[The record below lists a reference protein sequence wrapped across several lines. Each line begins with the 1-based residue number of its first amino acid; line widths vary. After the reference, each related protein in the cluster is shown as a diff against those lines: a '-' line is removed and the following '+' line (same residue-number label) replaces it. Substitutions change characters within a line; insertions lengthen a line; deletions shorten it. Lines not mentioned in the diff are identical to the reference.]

1 MYGQLMSLIGQSAD
15 IARLRPFEH
24 APRPLVG
31 YASDY
36 QTDHETGW
44 HNHPRAQLLHA
55 VAGVFRVATEHS
67 LFIVPPGTGL
77 WVPAQT
83 RHAARMPKGL
93 AMRGL
98 FLREDA
104 ARAGP
109 DEVTVVAISPL
120 LRELILAACEQPLMW
135 DEDGPVRHVVAL
147 ALHEIGH
154 AATRP
159 IGVPTCRDWR
169 LQHVTDAL
177 LADPADPRGLEAF
190 AEIAGASARTLARLF
205 RRETGMSFLIWRR
218 QLRLTEG
225 LAALAQGEA
234 PARVAAS
241 VGYSSASAFGDAFR
255 SVFGTTPGRSRR
267 NSPAALHA
275 DPGLPELT
283 EAVRRP

>member
-1 MYGQLMSLIGQSAD
+1 MSLERHSAA
-15 IARLRPFEH
+15 IARLQPFEQ

-31 YASDY
+31 YAHDY
-36 QTDHETGW
+36 PADHETGR
-44 HNHPRAQLLHA
+44 HSHPRAQLLHA
-55 VAGVFRVATEHS
+55 TSGVLRVATDES

-77 WVPAQT
+77 WVPAHT
-83 RHAARMPKGL
+83 PHATRMPGGL

-109 DEVTVVAISPL
+109 GEVTVVAISPL
-120 LRELILAACEQPLMW
+120 LRELILAACEQPVMW
-135 DEDGPVRHVVAL
+135 DEDGPAQHVVAL
-147 ALHEIGH
+147 ALHEIRH

-159 IGVPTCRDWR
+159 IGVPACRDRR
-169 LQHVTDAL
+169 LRQVTEAL
-177 LADPADPRGLEAF
+177 LADPADPRGLGAF
-190 AEIAGASARTLARLF
+190 AEMAGASARTLARLF
-205 RRETGMSFLIWRR
+205 RRETGMSFQVWRR

-241 VGYSSASAFGDAFR
+241 VGYSSGSAFGDAFR

-267 NSPAALHA
+267 ACP
-275 DPGLPELT
+275 
-283 EAVRRP
+283 